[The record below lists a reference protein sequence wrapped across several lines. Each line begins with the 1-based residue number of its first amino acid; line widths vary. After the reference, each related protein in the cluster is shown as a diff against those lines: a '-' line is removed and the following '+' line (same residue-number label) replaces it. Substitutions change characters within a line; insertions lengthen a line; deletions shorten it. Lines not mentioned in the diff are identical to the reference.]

1 MGKHSKNNSS
11 VLWLCIGFIVSA
23 LLIISIIVCLYL
35 KKDNTKEVSSTDAT
49 IQNTANEVSL
59 GDLLNAIDEVNKEQ
73 NKEEDINAKELIRIK
88 SITTSKPNSANGVDL
103 KIQWTNMSE
112 KEIKYIT
119 FTAYP
124 VNAVGDIVECTI
136 RTRNKGQFKG
146 QETGPIKKG
155 EGSKTGYVYE
165 NAWYNNTIVKA
176 ILMQVDIQYMDGSMV
191 SLSGQKLDEV
201 IY

>member
-1 MGKHSKNNSS
+1 MGKHSKNNSN
-11 VLWLCIGFIVSA
+11 VLWLWIGFIVSA
-23 LLIISIIVCLYL
+23 LLIVGVIVGIYF
-35 KKDNTKEVSSTDAT
+35 KKNNTKEVSSTDT
-49 IQNTANEVSL
+49 TVQNTVNEVSL
-59 GDLLNAIDEVNKEQ
+59 GDLLNAIEEVNKEQ
-73 NKEEDINAKELIRIK
+73 NKEENINAKELIRIK

-136 RTRNKGQFKG
+136 RTKNKGQFKG

>member
-1 MGKHSKNNSS
+1 MGKHSKNNGSI
-11 VLWLCIGFIVSA
+11 LWLWIGFVVFI
-23 LLIISIIVCLYL
+23 LLIIGVIVGLYL
-35 KKDNTKEVSSTDAT
+35 KKDNTKEVSSTNT
-49 IQNTANEVSL
+49 IMQNTVNEVSL
-59 GDLLNAIDEVNKEQ
+59 DDLLNAIDEVNKEQ
-73 NKEEDINAKELIRIK
+73 KKEEDINAKELIRIK
-88 SITTSKPNSANGVDL
+88 SVTTSKPNSANGVDL

-136 RTRNKGQFKG
+136 RTRYKGQFKG

-155 EGSKTGYVYE
+155 EGNKAGYVYE

-191 SLSGQKLDEV
+191 TLSGQKLDEV

>member
-1 MGKHSKNNSS
+1 MGKHSKNNSN
-11 VLWLCIGFIVSA
+11 VLWLWIGFIVSA
-23 LLIISIIVCLYL
+23 LLIVGVIVGIYL
-35 KKDNTKEVSSTDAT
+35 KKDNIKEVSSTNT
-49 IQNTANEVSL
+49 TVQNTVNEVRL
-59 GDLLNAIDEVNKEQ
+59 GDLLNAIEEVNKEE
-73 NKEEDINAKELIRIK
+73 NINAKELIRIK

-136 RTRNKGQFKG
+136 RTKNKGQFKG